1 MHFVA
6 FCARRIFENNG
17 IALLFGFVEFYGNHD
32 LVKKT
37 KVFFTSPDYSIP
49 HRSAKI
55 YSINR
60 QSFFA
65 LFKI

>member
-1 MHFVA
+1 MHYTA
-6 FCARRIFENNG
+6 FCAHRIFENNG
-17 IALLFGFVEFYGNHD
+17 ISLLFGFVDFDGNHD
-32 LVKKT
+32 LVEKS

-60 QSFFA
+60 QWQRK
-65 LFKI
+65 LTV